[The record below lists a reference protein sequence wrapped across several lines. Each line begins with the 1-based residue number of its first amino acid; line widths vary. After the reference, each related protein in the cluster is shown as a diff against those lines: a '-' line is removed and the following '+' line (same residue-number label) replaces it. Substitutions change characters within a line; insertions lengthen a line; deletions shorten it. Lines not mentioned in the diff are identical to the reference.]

1 MGPFCHIP
9 VNAHY
14 TGVMPRRTD
23 PDRAPNQVDVAR
35 VAGVSTQTVS
45 RVVSGHPNVRPET
58 AQRVLAAV
66 DAVGY
71 RVHAAAASLASGRS
85 RTIGVITISSAQ
97 YSTSA
102 IVLGVEAVAAEE
114 GYAVV
119 SAGVTHQ
126 SAPAS
131 FLGAFDR
138 LERQG
143 AEGIIILA
151 PVGFLAEAL
160 GARTERTPTVGHRQ
174 SDGVGTDALIDQR
187 AIARAATE
195 HLLDLGHRTV
205 WHVSGDEFWQESNS
219 RREEWENVLRER
231 GLTPPPVIPG
241 DWSPESGYRAG
252 RTIAAIPDVTAV
264 FVSSDEMAFGVI
276 RALHEAG
283 RTVPDDVSVI
293 SVDDI
298 ALAAYA
304 TPALT
309 TVRQPFAEV
318 GRAAAIQVI
327 DMIEKRE
334 PRLLETL
341 RPELIVRASRSPTRG
356 RASACRGTHKR
367 FRPPHRPHFGSQA
380 GVREVMPGSVPPSPA
395 AGSQERGIR
404 VAGCA

>member
-1 MGPFCHIP
+1 M
-9 VNAHY
+9 
-14 TGVMPRRTD
+14 
-23 PDRAPNQVDVAR
+23 
-35 VAGVSTQTVS
+35 STQTVS

-66 DAVGY
+66 EAVGY

-102 IVLGVEAVAAEE
+102 IVLGVEAVAADE
-114 GYAVV
+114 GYAVT
-119 SAGVTHQ
+119 SAGVTQH
-126 SAPAS
+126 AGPAA
-131 FLGAFDR
+131 FVAAFDR

-143 AEGIIILA
+143 AEGIVILA
-151 PVGFLAEAL
+151 PVGFLSEAL
-160 GARTERTPTVGHRQ
+160 GTRTERTPTVGHRQ
-174 SDGVGTDALIDQR
+174 TDGDGTGALIDQR

-205 WHVSGDEFWQESNS
+205 WHVSGDEFWQESS
-219 RREEWENVLRER
+219 LRRDEWEAVLRER
-231 GLTPPPVIPG
+231 GITPPPVIPG

-283 RTVPDDVSVI
+283 RTVPDDVSVV

-309 TVRQPFAEV
+309 TVRQPFEEV
-318 GRAAAIQVI
+318 GRATAIQVI
-327 DMIEKRE
+327 DLIEKRE
-334 PRLLETL
+334 PRILPTL
-341 RPELIVRASRSPTRG
+341 RPELIVRAST
-356 RASACRGTHKR
+356 A
-367 FRPPHRPHFGSQA
+367 PPAHA
-380 GVREVMPGSVPPSPA
+380 
-395 AGSQERGIR
+395 
-404 VAGCA
+404 